1 MNKQDIE
8 EGECSS
14 DDSIAGYTPIER
26 PTDSKPS
33 RQTELVDDSDDD
45 PEPQV
50 CQTNSD
56 SDSDNDC
63 SASKRRSKVGLW
75 ARRDA
80 IVPEAAGNET
90 FKMMAAAFQAERKS
104 KKKNNIWGSI
114 IQEDSLN
121 STLSGIG
128 VKRCLADLE
137 SDRGAEAYDYT
148 IPHAEAA
155 KQKLAKKREWKLKGS
170 QEDEMEGYWGGSG
183 DINEVATEDTMD
195 EEQSPDKDRKQVVEG
210 GETDERRG
218 TKRSAKERLGKRR
231 VAMDRFNG
239 QKLAAPGESKQLLD
253 IGDED
258 FLENSDKDFALL
270 LAERLGEEKP
280 ELLQGLITQ
289 FGKSAANKVY
299 KLTQKCEA
307 KGGMEIN
314 NGARRRTS
322 GGVFFYLLKTDSS
335 HGIDLIQARKFLADS
350 KKLEDRKFLE
360 AKKRKKGRDFDRE
373 MKDFLA
379 LRKEIQ
385 EKKVDVEDKQTEEGM
400 DEDAGKADEGIAA
413 FSNIITSLG
422 GEKPEVPAIDRLKSF
437 QEPDAPPNSVE
448 RVERS
453 LPEYEDD
460 LFSHDI
466 DFEL

>member
-1 MNKQDIE
+1 M
-8 EGECSS
+8 G
-14 DDSIAGYTPIER
+14 
-26 PTDSKPS
+26 
-33 RQTELVDDSDDD
+33 
-45 PEPQV
+45 
-50 CQTNSD
+50 
-56 SDSDNDC
+56 
-63 SASKRRSKVGLW
+63 
-75 ARRDA
+75 
-80 IVPEAAGNET
+80 
-90 FKMMAAAFQAERKS
+90 
-104 KKKNNIWGSI
+104 
-114 IQEDSLN
+114 
-121 STLSGIG
+121 
-128 VKRCLADLE
+128 
-137 SDRGAEAYDYT
+137 
-148 IPHAEAA
+148 
-155 KQKLAKKREWKLKGS
+155 
-170 QEDEMEGYWGGSG
+170 EGYWGGSG